1 MCVCITTP
9 NVVVLRQRVQE
20 QVGRKLL
27 KLSSAVAPPRSR
39 CGAWLTPKIR
49 LSPHAHKK
57 CKRRLLLGLS
67 LIMGSSRLQPLL
79 VRLPICNVF
88 MVYLLGDYYNT
99 CIPIGLHITRKFA
112 TKDQLMRRSP
122 RLFHSA
128 DKWTLRKL
136 LSVKCQYLP
145 TEPINEGKNSRHT
158 FNSRMAT
165 GYKFQSHFQCQHFAV
180 CFGTKFYRKS
190 RN

>member
-27 KLSSAVAPPRSR
+27 KLSSAVGPPLENVGRGR
-39 CGAWLTPKIR
+39 PLKYVC
-49 LSPHAHKK
+49 PHMHI

-67 LIMGSSRLQPLL
+67 LIMGSSRLQRLF

-128 DKWTLRKL
+128 DKWTLRKF

-158 FNSRMAT
+158 FNSRMTT

-190 RN
+190 GN